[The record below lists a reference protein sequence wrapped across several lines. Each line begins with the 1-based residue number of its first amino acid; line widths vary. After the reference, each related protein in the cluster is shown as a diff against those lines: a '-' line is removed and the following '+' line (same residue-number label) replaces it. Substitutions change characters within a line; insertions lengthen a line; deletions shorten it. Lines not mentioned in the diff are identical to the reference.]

1 MDNFLAIPSDDDD
14 DSPLMQAARLA
25 SNENSIDARPSFNIA
40 RTKVRIVSSP
50 QPQQDA
56 NNQSSDRPEHDDDD
70 GVEGKD
76 PISSVETSSLP
87 HGDDSMGQP
96 DDYDIKLPSMDTSSE
111 MPSLQIQQPQQQE
124 TNDDSKSNSIP
135 SSPLRSNS
143 IFPEYQEAED
153 NDQNMA
159 SDDDDNDNRS
169 GDASENGDDGALDD
183 VDNEDDNTGDIQTTE
198 TAQCIPSILVNDED
212 VKIIPKHMITTGG
225 HDSNNPTD
233 NGIPENLKELVQNH
247 SELLTRPTVV
257 SGFDNVATVPSP
269 HVTVQPVNLNVPLLP
284 GQRPPDRGLPN
295 DTDPAT
301 LEAESNFLSKF
312 NLEPYRF
319 RPSERSVVIYSRA
332 LNTHYYWPLKHILSS
347 GMLAKAFRHCGHTLG
362 IDNTKSYFRMFSLD
376 VDCLCRTGGANADVH
391 ITLTMALN
399 IKTIVEEELCF
410 FTQNTSI
417 IATLWRN
424 KCGYHIYTNVGVS
437 LPTHIFLCSRI
448 AARMSG
454 LAVKLEVPS
463 IMPLPYSAK
472 IPNQPY
478 LPYFLFAKDTETAT
492 DELGRPSPAVIPN
505 ESDFNLTEDYDIGI
519 NQEFFNSMPQQLRK
533 LAELDT
539 ITEDEDEDDDDD
551 EENEEEDGNENVNA
565 DDNDLSDMKPDANAT
580 KEELAIFAE
589 IQAYKLKMRERK
601 HRKMLKQQRKLQKL
615 QQQQQQQLQPQVDAE
630 KKYYRILSLTTDEV
644 SRYMEMYR
652 YSNIFQ
658 HGFSAL
664 QINTLGQVIYMSLS
678 ETVGDAFTPPHILNI
693 DSVEIKQN
701 HEYQQQMC
709 EYLKGMSL
717 QYVHDLQVVGDIDFS
732 SFDTSDKHK
741 FLLFLNLI
749 LSHFYLVMTEDPNK
763 ELQRRTRNYE
773 ILRAEQKKKAAEQL
787 RRKRRA
793 VGGIDF
799 DEEIQ
804 QLENTDDNIDLTQL
818 PPPQLPQTA
827 KRAPP
832 EPSTQE
838 EYQQLRIS
846 QHQAK
851 ACNFFVYYATL
862 RYSCLYLEPFV
873 VALCYFMDMA
883 KTQRFDEFRR
893 LLRCIFKNVMPLCE
907 AVTVFIERVDLGTIT
922 MYRHTSEEIIS
933 CLAFYIGNHLDPC
946 MPVVDQINYLMGK
959 HLNCITDQERIDLIT
974 SQGGKKTRDYIDQM
988 ITVYYQAVLDLRII
1002 YIDPVSQQYFA
1013 QRYDVG
1019 RYFGSSLEVKPPF
1032 YQVLNR
1038 WIAKPFTKAMVAEK
1052 IPHTEYELNFVD
1064 GLNATATCM
1073 GSFNHITG
1081 LYTANTWLLN
1091 FRKYRISCLWPYTDM
1106 PVQKIARNENDYVVK
1121 HTKRA
1126 IEFMRRM
1133 EKNITKLYYYSVV
1146 IPAVL
1151 QIRYNLELD
1160 TENMVSFFQN
1170 ITAHGQFKRLYF
1182 LFEYY
1187 PFDPKFLGF
1196 LFYIIKD
1203 FGILLDYTALSLHNF
1218 SMNSATPNLWKSKQ
1232 KFYDAV
1238 TYDETKTSQFE
1249 RLQTLKVP
1257 QMGTV
1262 PTLPITND
1270 SLLLVTIAV
1279 ACMTVCNRFVPL
1291 LQTFNVTMPDIESI
1305 PKKLLRPDLEPKSY
1319 NTNSDTM
1326 ADNFERARRNIFGKI
1341 NEFESDL
1348 LSEFTVLCIAAN
1360 FQLDHVRDLID
1371 TVAITFVPR
1380 NVLKK
1385 IILYQ
1390 GPSNTGKSFLCDKLQ
1405 SICKPCVGRFRSFSK
1420 AFARGEST
1428 GQNFITILNETRR
1441 LDPTE
1446 VKSTTGNDAESATRF
1461 YTQAHELQM
1470 SQSLMFGATNTH
1482 ITFTGDRDHID
1493 VTTVDRIF
1501 CTTMIGQY
1509 VVQPIGSLL
1518 TMAVKSAYFKTVVDI
1533 KPDNAPYALGWLAY
1547 AAYLTRRDSLGTPH
1561 LNVNSAS
1568 SLDYRH
1574 RIFMYNNKVYRTIIN
1589 SDLSHAPHFTISLE
1603 DFDAQI
1609 DSTLTKA
1616 AATTTNHRELT
1627 NKRDFIRHFRDQF
1640 NIDLDEPNLR
1650 SVEGFQQ
1657 TAMVNFVTT
1666 YFKAKKAIG
1675 KVITANDVQRR
1686 LDKCIDPVTRENAV
1700 RWFSSTYVT
1709 SFEAVKREYHNLSF
1723 AYDLEHSL
1731 LLHHQHRIAYNN
1743 SRFREDDVTTTTT
1756 STSTTVMMPPMG
1768 ESLSRDGAGDLS
1780 LMTGNKTYVADDN
1793 PASKLFSYNQ
1803 NILPD

>member
-1 MDNFLAIPSDDDD
+1 MAIPSDDED
-14 DSPLMQAARLA
+14 DSPLTQAARLA
-25 SNENSIDARPSFNIA
+25 SNENSIDSRPSFNFS
-40 RTKVRIVSSP
+40 RNKVRIVSSVEL
-50 QPQQDA
+50 QRVT
-56 NNQSSDRPEHDDDD
+56 NNQPVDENVTVNTKDSSP
-70 GVEGKD
+70 
-76 PISSVETSSLP
+76 
-87 HGDDSMGQP
+87 
-96 DDYDIKLPSMDTSSE
+96 SSE
-111 MPSLQIQQPQQQE
+111 GNNDNATSDSIDE
-124 TNDDSKSNSIP
+124 KDHVFSNVEYNSSNTNDTNTCH
-135 SSPLRSNS
+135 
-143 IFPEYQEAED
+143 EYE
-153 NDQNMA
+153 ND
-159 SDDDDNDNRS
+159 DERDK
-169 GDASENGDDGALDD
+169 L
-183 VDNEDDNTGDIQTTE
+183 VV
-198 TAQCIPSILVNDED
+198 AQHNPSILINDED
-212 VKIIPKHMITTGG
+212 VKFIPKHMVVTGG
-225 HDSNNPTD
+225 HDSNDSTE

-269 HVTVQPVNLNVPLLP
+269 HVTIQPVNLNVPLLP

-295 DTDPAT
+295 DTDPVT
-301 LEAESNFLSKF
+301 LDAETKFLSNF

-376 VDCLCRTGGANADVH
+376 VDCLCRTGGANANVH
-391 ITLTMALN
+391 ITLSMALN
-399 IKTIVEEELCF
+399 VKTIVEEELCF

-424 KCGYHIYTNVGVS
+424 KCGYHIYTNVGIS

-478 LPYFLFAKDTETAT
+478 LPYFLFAQDTETAI
-492 DELGRPSPAVIPN
+492 DELGRPNPPVIPN
-505 ESDFNLTEDYDIGI
+505 ENDFNLIEDYDIGI

-533 LAELDT
+533 LTEIDT
-539 ITEDEDEDDDDD
+539 ITEDEDDDDDD
-551 EENEEEDGNENVNA
+551 EDE
-565 DDNDLSDMKPDANAT
+565 DNDDTVDGDDDSNDMIKPDANAT

-589 IQAYKLKMRERK
+589 IQMYKLKMRERK
-601 HRKMLKQQRKLQKL
+601 QRKILKQQRKLQKL
-615 QQQQQQQLQPQVDAE
+615 QQQQQHQLQPQNDSE
-630 KKYYRILSLTTDEV
+630 EKYYRILSLTTDEV

-664 QINTLGQVIYMSLS
+664 QINTLGQVIYMTLS
-678 ETVGDAFTPPHILNI
+678 ETVGDAFTPPHVLNI

-749 LSHFYLVMTEDPNK
+749 LSHFYMVMTEDPNK
-763 ELQRRTRNYE
+763 ELQRRTKNYE

-793 VGGIDF
+793 VGGLDF
-799 DEEIQ
+799 DEELQ
-804 QLENTDDNIDLTQL
+804 QMETTDDNIDLTQL
-818 PPPQLPQTA
+818 PPPQLPQAA

-832 EPSTQE
+832 QPSTQE
-838 EYQQLRIS
+838 EYQHLRIS

-959 HLNCITDQERIDLIT
+959 HLNCITEQERIDLIT

-1106 PVQKIARNENDYVVK
+1106 PVQKIARNENDYVVQ

-1126 IEFMRRM
+1126 VEFMRRM

-1232 KFYDAV
+1232 KYYDAV

-1257 QMGTV
+1257 QIGTV

-1279 ACMTVCNRFVPL
+1279 ACMTVCNRYVPL
-1291 LQTFNVTMPDIESI
+1291 LQTFNVIMPDIESI
-1305 PKKLLRPDLEPKSY
+1305 PKKLLRSDLEPKSY

-1326 ADNFERARRNIFGKI
+1326 ADNFERARRNIFGKL

-1533 KPDNAPYALGWLAY
+1533 KPDNSPYALGWLAY

-1589 SDLSHAPHFTISLE
+1589 SDLTHAPHFTISLE

-1675 KVITANDVQRR
+1675 KVITAHDVQRR

-1700 RWFSSTYVT
+1700 RWFSNTYVT

-1723 AYDLEHSL
+1723 AYELEHSM
-1731 LLHHQHRIAYNN
+1731 LLHHQHRIVYNN
-1743 SRFREDDVTTTTT
+1743 NQFHEDDVTTTSSNNEKITCNG
-1756 STSTTVMMPPMG
+1756 S
-1768 ESLSRDGAGDLS
+1768 GDIN
-1780 LMTGNKTYVADDN
+1780 LMDISKSYVADDN
-1793 PASKLFSYNQ
+1793 PSSKLFSYNQ
-1803 NILPD
+1803 SILPD

>member
-1 MDNFLAIPSDDDD
+1 MDNFLAIPSDDED
-14 DSPLMQAARLA
+14 DSPLTQAARLA
-25 SNENSIDARPSFNIA
+25 GNETVIDSRPSFNFS
-40 RTKVRIVSSP
+40 RNKVRIL
-50 QPQQDA
+50 
-56 NNQSSDRPEHDDDD
+56 
-70 GVEGKD
+70 
-76 PISSVETSSLP
+76 SSVIHQHSTDTLLANAENIKENTKDASPSSAENSNENTK
-87 HGDDSMGQP
+87 DA
-96 DDYDIKLPSMDTSSE
+96 LPSSAENSKDILHKETLSRFDDENYNNTVKEEPANEKIDKNQLVECDSNSNTNYTSNCNDFE
-111 MPSLQIQQPQQQE
+111 NDNE
-124 TNDDSKSNSIP
+124 TVKSNI
-135 SSPLRSNS
+135 
-143 IFPEYQEAED
+143 A
-153 NDQNMA
+153 
-159 SDDDDNDNRS
+159 
-169 GDASENGDDGALDD
+169 
-183 VDNEDDNTGDIQTTE
+183 QT
-198 TAQCIPSILVNDED
+198 IPSILVNDED
-212 VKIIPKHMITTGG
+212 VKFIPKHMITTGG

-269 HVTVQPVNLNVPLLP
+269 HVTIQPVNLNVPLLP

-301 LEAESNFLSKF
+301 LAAESKFLSNF

-376 VDCLCRTGGANADVH
+376 VDCLCRTGGSNANVH

-399 IKTIVEEELCF
+399 VKTIVEEELCF
-410 FTQNTSI
+410 FTQNTNI

-424 KCGYHIYTNVGVS
+424 KCGYHIYTNVGIS

-478 LPYFLFAKDTETAT
+478 LPYFLFAQDTETAV
-492 DELGRPSPAVIPN
+492 DELGRPNPPIILN
-505 ESDFNLTEDYDIGI
+505 ENDFNLIEDYDIGI

-533 LAELDT
+533 LTELDA
-539 ITEDEDEDDDDD
+539 ITEDEDEDDDNED
-551 EENEEEDGNENVNA
+551 EHDAETAEGDEDN
-565 DDNDLSDMKPDANAT
+565 LSDVPKPDANAT

-589 IQAYKLKMRERK
+589 IQEYKLKMRERK
-601 HRKMLKQQRKLQKL
+601 HRRILKRQRKLQKL
-615 QQQQQQQLQPQVDAE
+615 QQQQQHKLQPQEDSE

-678 ETVGDAFTPPHILNI
+678 ETVGDAFSPPHILNI

-749 LSHFYLVMTEDPNK
+749 LSHFYMVMTEDPNK

-793 VGGIDF
+793 VGGLDF

-804 QLENTDDNIDLTQL
+804 QMENADDNVDLTQL

-832 EPSTQE
+832 QPSTQE

-959 HLNCITDQERIDLIT
+959 HLNCITEQERIDLIT

-1126 IEFMRRM
+1126 VEFMRRM

-1196 LFYIIKD
+1196 LFYIMKD

-1218 SMNSATPNLWKSKQ
+1218 SMNSATPNLWKTKQ
-1232 KFYDAV
+1232 KYYDAV
-1238 TYDETKTSQFE
+1238 TYDITKTSQFE

-1326 ADNFERARRNIFGKI
+1326 AANFERARRNIFGKI

-1533 KPDNAPYALGWLAY
+1533 KPDNSPYALGWLAY

-1589 SDLSHAPHFTISLE
+1589 SDLTHAPHFTISLE

-1675 KVITANDVQRR
+1675 KVITAQDVQRR

-1723 AYDLEHSL
+1723 AYELEHSM

-1743 SRFREDDVTTTTT
+1743 SRFHEDDVTTTSSNSESMTRNGT
-1756 STSTTVMMPPMG
+1756 G
-1768 ESLSRDGAGDLS
+1768 ELSIMDSSGKS
-1780 LMTGNKTYVADDN
+1780 YVADDN
-1793 PASKLFSYNQ
+1793 PSSKLFSYNQ
-1803 NILPD
+1803 SILPD